1 MVSMEMVDID
11 RNMVD
16 IEMVDTHSFMVTLE
30 FLKIVRQQ
38 I

>member
-11 RNMVD
+11 RRQ
-16 IEMVDTHSFMVTLE
+16 EMVDTHSFMVTLE
-30 FLKIVRQQ
+30 FLKIVTQQ